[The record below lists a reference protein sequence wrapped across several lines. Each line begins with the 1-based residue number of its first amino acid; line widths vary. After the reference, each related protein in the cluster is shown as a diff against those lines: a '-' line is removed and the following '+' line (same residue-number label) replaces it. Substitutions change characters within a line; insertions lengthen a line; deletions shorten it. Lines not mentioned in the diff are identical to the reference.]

1 MINATLEGHIG
12 RITLNRPEAHNALTK
27 AAMGEIQAALEG
39 WANSD
44 IRAVIIT
51 GVGRSFCAGASL
63 DELGDGDWD
72 TNPLTPLCAAVE
84 GFKAPVIAALNGGV
98 FGGGVDLALAC
109 DFRIGVQ
116 GIKMFVPPA
125 KLGIH
130 YEPEGIAR
138 AVQRLGAQM
147 ARRVFLLAEKFEG
160 EALLAHGFLDDLVA
174 PDTLESR
181 TNELAEILANLAPM
195 AVQGMKQTILE
206 TSQNRLDIDAA
217 KARVRACFASNDHAE
232 GLSAMR
238 EKRPPN
244 FIGS

>member
-1 MINATLEGHIG
+1 MINAAHHGHIG
-12 RITLNRPEAHNALTK
+12 RITLSRPEAHNALTK
-27 AAMGEIQAALEG
+27 SAMGEMQSALEG

-72 TNPLTPLCAAVE
+72 NNPLTPLCAAVE

-116 GIKMFVPPA
+116 GMKMFVPPA

-147 ARRVFLLAEKFEG
+147 ARRVFLLAEKFED
-160 EALLAHGFLDDLVA
+160 EALLAHGFLDELVT
-174 PDTLESR
+174 PDALESR
-181 TNELAEILANLAPM
+181 TNELAETIANLAPA

-206 TSQNRLDIDAA
+206 TSQNSLNLAAA
-217 KARVRACFASNDHAE
+217 KTRVRTCFASNDHAE
-232 GLSAMR
+232 GLAALR
-238 EKRPPN
+238 GKRPPN
-244 FIGS
+244 FTGS